1 MADTTA
7 TENIEDTAGA
17 NPANQNASATQAGF
31 PGLNADEKARIA
43 SLNYEQ
49 ARDELIQA
57 VQRLETGGLD
67 LDQSMRQWE
76 VGEALA
82 RRAQSLLDAVR
93 AKLVTAQEQQASA
106 GTAAGTQGN
115 LER

>member
-1 MADTTA
+1 MVNTAAENTEDTTGVNQA
-7 TENIEDTAGA
+7 D
-17 NPANQNASATQAGF
+17 QNASATQAALS
-31 PGLNADEKARIA
+31 GLSADEKDRIA

-49 ARDELIQA
+49 ARDELIQT
-57 VQRLETGGLD
+57 VQKLESGGLD

-76 VGEALA
+76 IGEALA

>member
-17 NPANQNASATQAGF
+17 NPANRNASAAQADL
-31 PGLNADEKARIA
+31 PGLNADEQARIA